1 MRTINSLSMSSLA
14 VLLLAV
20 LAVFLSNLHGG
31 SAKRTLSPRAHR
43 IICVAVFA
51 LGCFIRLFRLG
62 TLPEGISAEEA
73 LVGVQAKALWQTGG
87 FLFDGQLTTQLAQ
100 WTGES
105 SGPLL
110 AVLTAPFVGLFGL
123 NAWTTRLPLALLSCA
138 AIAAAYGI
146 GSRLSGKRAARW
158 CLTIYALCP
167 YFVLSARMTCGACT
181 AVCLLPMAVYA
192 LLKGMERPVYLYAGA
207 ILMGLMAYAQD
218 MYFFISPLAVLI
230 ACCTAAA
237 YGMKKRHA
245 LCAGALGM
253 LICLPAVL
261 TLWVNLSGA
270 EGFDLLGIVHIPA
283 LESFDKAQSVLDT
296 LTPGYEHELF
306 RWKVWAV
313 ILGAVFQVVGH
324 LNISGELFAPQGLLV
339 LYVIS
344 IPLMLLGGFAL
355 FRGFLQGRR
364 SERTK
369 RYGRVMVLLLAAA
382 TLTCLVLYGSV
393 GVLNTDAGCTSVFD
407 YSSVFLFDALLMAAG
422 LCRVER
428 RSSAGISAVS
438 TLFAACFVMLCLH
451 LFGAGYRD
459 NANVYFYGF
468 GDLSAKAESIRHE
481 TDAKVNITGTVYPH
495 IAPSDA
501 AEMMY
506 LYAVDADMKELRNL
520 RGEAYEVIYAPGVEE
535 PDAHQVYLVAPK
547 DITTWDL
554 TPFDYEE
561 NGEYVL
567 LRPHS

>member
-20 LAVFLSNLHGG
+20 LAVFLSNLHGK
-31 SAKRTLSPRAHR
+31 SAHKALSPRAHR

-138 AIAAAYGI
+138 AMVAAYGI

-167 YFVLSARMTCGACT
+167 YFVLSARMTCGACA
-181 AVCLLPMAVYA
+181 AVCLLPIAVYA
-192 LLKGMERPVYLYAGA
+192 LLKGMKRPACLYAGA

-245 LCAGALGM
+245 LGACVMGL
-253 LICLPAVL
+253 LICLPAML

-270 EGFDLLGIVHIPA
+270 EGFDFLGIMHIPA
-283 LESFDKAQSVLDT
+283 VESFDKAQSVFDT
-296 LTPGYEHELF
+296 LIPGYEFELF

-313 ILGAVFQVVGH
+313 ITGGVFQVVGH
-324 LNISGELFAPQGLLV
+324 LNISPELFAPQGLIV

-344 IPLMLLGGFAL
+344 LPLMLLGGFVL
-355 FRGFLQGRR
+355 LRGYLQGRR
-364 SERTK
+364 PERAQ
-369 RYGRVMVLLLAAA
+369 RFGRVMVLLLAAA
-382 TLTCLVLYGSV
+382 TLVCLVLYGSV
-393 GVLNTDAGCTSVFD
+393 GVLNTDTGCTSVFD

-422 LCRVER
+422 LCRMER
-428 RSSAGISAVS
+428 KSSTGVS
-438 TLFAACFVMLCLH
+438 TVSALFAACFVMLCLH

-459 NANVYFYGF
+459 NANVYFHGF
-468 GDLSAKAESIRHE
+468 GDLTAKAESIRRE

-506 LYAVDADMKELRNL
+506 LYAADADMKEVRQLRE
-520 RGEAYEVIYAPGVEE
+520 EAYEVIYAPGVEE
-535 PDAHQVYLVAPK
+535 PDPHQVYLVTPK
-547 DITTWDL
+547 DITAWDL
-554 TPFDYEE
+554 SLFHYEE

-567 LRPHS
+567 LSPLF

>member
-20 LAVFLSNLHGG
+20 LAVFLSNLHGE
-31 SAKRTLSPRAHR
+31 SAKKALSPRAHR

-138 AIAAAYGI
+138 AMVAAYGI
-146 GSRLSGKRAARW
+146 GNRLSGKRAARW

-167 YFVLSARMTCGACT
+167 YFVLSARMTCGACA
-181 AVCLLPMAVYA
+181 AVCLLPIAVYA
-192 LLKGMERPVYLYAGA
+192 MLRGMEQPAYLYASA
-207 ILMGLMAYAQD
+207 ILMGLTAYAQD

-245 LCAGALGM
+245 LGACVMGL
-253 LICLPAVL
+253 LICLPAML
-261 TLWVNLSGA
+261 ALWVNLSGA
-270 EGFDLLGIVHIPA
+270 EEFDFLGIVHIPA
-283 LESFDKAQSVLDT
+283 LESFDKAQSVFDT
-296 LTPGYEHELF
+296 LMPGYEHELF

-324 LNISGELFAPQGLLV
+324 LNISGELFAPQGLIV

-344 IPLMLLGGFAL
+344 LPLMLLGGFAL
-355 FRGFLQGRR
+355 LRGFLQGRR
-364 SERTK
+364 PERAQ
-369 RYGRVMVLLLAAA
+369 RFGRVMVLLLAAA
-382 TLTCLVLYGSV
+382 TLVCLVLYGSV
-393 GVLNTDAGCTSVFD
+393 GVLNTDTGCTSVFD

-422 LCRVER
+422 LCRMER
-428 RSSAGISAVS
+428 KSSTGVSAVS
-438 TLFAACFVMLCLH
+438 ALFAACFVMLCLH

-459 NANVYFYGF
+459 NANVYFRGF
-468 GDLSAKAESIRHE
+468 GDLAAKAESIRRK

-506 LYAVDADMKELRNL
+506 LYAADADMKEVRNL
-520 RGEAYEVIYAPGVEE
+520 RKEAYEVIYAPGVEE
-535 PDAHQVYLVAPK
+535 PDPHQVYLVTPK
-547 DITTWDL
+547 DVTAWDL
-554 TPFDYEE
+554 SLFHYEE

-567 LRPHS
+567 LSPRF

>member
-1 MRTINSLSMSSLA
+1 MRTINSLTTSSLA
-14 VLLLAV
+14 VLLPAV
-20 LAVFLSNLHGG
+20 LTAFLSNLHGG
-31 SAKRTLSPRAHR
+31 TAKRVLSPRAHR
-43 IICVAVFA
+43 AICAAVFVM
-51 LGCFIRLFRLG
+51 GCFVRLFRLG

-105 SGPLL
+105 TGPLL
-110 AVLTAPFVGLFGL
+110 AVLTAPFIGLFGL
-123 NAWTTRLPLALLSCA
+123 NTWTTRLPLALLSCA
-138 AIAAAYGI
+138 AMAAAYGI
-146 GSRLSGKRAARW
+146 GSRLGGKRAARW

-167 YFVLSARMTCGACT
+167 YFVLSARMTCGAC
-181 AVCLLPMAVYA
+181 AAACLLPIAVYA
-192 LLKGMERPVYLYAGA
+192 LLKGMEHPGCLYAGS

-218 MYFFISPLAVLI
+218 MYFFISPLAVVL
-230 ACCTAAA
+230 ACGTAAA

-245 LCAGALGM
+245 LGACALGM
-253 LICLPAVL
+253 LICLPAML

-283 LESFDKAQSVLDT
+283 LESFDKAQSVFDALI
-296 LTPGYEHELF
+296 PGYECTLLLQKF
-306 RWKVWAV
+306 WAV
-313 ILGAVFQVVGH
+313 ITGGVFQVLGH
-324 LNISGELFAPQGLLV
+324 LNISAELFAPQGLLA

-355 FRGFLQGRR
+355 LRGLLQGKRP
-364 SERTK
+364 ERCQ
-369 RYGRVMVLLLAAA
+369 RFGRVMILLLAAA
-382 TLTCLVLYGSV
+382 TLVCLVLYGSV
-393 GVLNTDAGCTSVFD
+393 GVLNTDTGCTSVFD

-422 LCRVER
+422 LCRMER
-428 RSSAGISAVS
+428 KSSAGVSAVS
-438 TLFAACFVMLCLH
+438 ALFAACFVMLCLH

-459 NANVYFYGF
+459 NANVYFRGF
-468 GDLSAKAESIRHE
+468 GDLAAKAEGIRKE
-481 TDAKVNITGTVYPH
+481 TDAKVNITVRVYPH
-495 IAPSDA
+495 IAPSEA

-506 LYAVDADMKELRNL
+506 LYATNADMREVKNL

-535 PDAHQVYLVAPK
+535 PDPHQVYLVTPG

-554 TPFDYEE
+554 SLFDYEE

-567 LRPHS
+567 LSPIS

>member
-20 LAVFLSNLHGG
+20 LTVFLSNLHGG
-31 SAKRTLSPRAHR
+31 SAKKALSRRAHR
-43 IICVAVFA
+43 VICAAVFA
-51 LGCFIRLFRLG
+51 TGCFVRLFRLG

-138 AIAAAYGI
+138 AMAAAYGI

-167 YFVLSARMTCGACT
+167 YFVLSARMTCGACA
-181 AVCLLPMAVYA
+181 AVCLLPIAVYA
-192 LLKGMERPVYLYAGA
+192 LLKGMEHPGCLYAGA
-207 ILMGLMAYAQD
+207 ILMGLIAYAQD
-218 MYFFISPLAVLI
+218 MYFFISPLSVVI
-230 ACCTAAA
+230 ACGTAAA
-237 YGMKKRHA
+237 YGVKKRHA
-245 LCAGALGM
+245 LGACVLGM
-253 LICLPAVL
+253 LICLPAML

-270 EGFDLLGIVHIPA
+270 NGFDLLGIMHIPA
-283 LESFDKAQSVLDT
+283 LESFDKSQSVFDT
-296 LTPGYEHELF
+296 LTPGFEYELF

-324 LNISGELFAPQGLLV
+324 MNISGELFAPQGLIV

-355 FRGFLQGRR
+355 LRGLLQGKR
-364 SERTK
+364 SER
-369 RYGRVMVLLLAAA
+369 RQRFGRVMILLLAAA
-382 TLTCLVLYGSV
+382 TLVCLVLYGSV
-393 GVLNTDAGCTSVFD
+393 GMLNTDSGCTSVYD

-422 LCRVER
+422 LCRMER
-428 RSSAGISAVS
+428 KSSAGVSAVS
-438 TLFAACFVMLCLH
+438 SLFAACFVMLCLH

-459 NANVYFYGF
+459 NANVYFRGF
-468 GDLSAKAESIRHE
+468 GDLAVKAQSIQRE
-481 TDAKVNITGTVYPH
+481 TDVKVNITGRVYPH

-506 LYAVDADMKELRNL
+506 LYAADADMKEVRNL

-535 PDAHQVYLVAPK
+535 PDPHQVYLVTPN

-554 TPFDYEE
+554 SPFNYEE

-567 LRPHS
+567 LCPIS